1 MSKEKEER
9 RYCPI
14 ELRNADGQPPRLA
27 GYAAVFDSLSE
38 NLGGFREKIAPGAFD
53 QVLNDDVRALVNHD
67 PNLILGRTISGTLKI
82 SLDNRGLFYEIDVP
96 DTAFARDLMQ
106 SVKRG
111 DVSQSSFAFRVEDDR
126 WDEDDDGRYIR
137 TIKKVKRLYDVSPV
151 TYSAYPDTDVA
162 TRAMQSYQQQQSNHV
177 GVNARLSARAFLL
190 QENM

>member
-82 SLDNRGLFYEIDVP
+82 NLDNRGLFYEIDVP
-96 DTAFARDLMQ
+96 DTAFARDLME

-151 TYSAYPDTDVA
+151 TYPAYPDTDVA
-162 TRAMQSYQQQQSNHV
+162 TRSMQSYQQQQKEHV

-190 QENM
+190 VNKY

>member
-1 MSKEKEER
+1 MSDKTQER
-9 RYCPI
+9 RFCPV
-14 ELRNADGQPPRLA
+14 ELRTAEGQTPKLA
-27 GYAAVFDSLSE
+27 GYAALYNSLSE
-38 NLGGFREKIAPGAFD
+38 NLGGFREQIAVGAFD
-53 QVLNDDVRALVNHD
+53 NVLSDDVRALVNHD
-67 PNLILGRTISGTLKI
+67 PTLILGRTVSGTLKI
-82 SLDNRGLFYEIDVP
+82 SLDNRGLFYEINVP

-151 TYSAYPDTDVA
+151 TYPAYPDTDVA
-162 TRAMQSYQQQQSNHV
+162 TRAMQSYQQQQRNHV

-190 QENM
+190 VNQY